1 MAIALAA
8 MLVGNLVY
16 LQVSDIRKFPER
28 FLGNLRTVLQ
38 LQWNSQR
45 QCAYWRF
52 ASWNGGLAS
61 G

>member
-45 QCAYWRF
+45 QCAYWSF
-52 ASWNGGLAS
+52 AW
-61 G
+61 

>member
-1 MAIALAA
+1 

-16 LQVSDIRKFPER
+16 LPVSDIRKFPER

-45 QCAYWRF
+45 QCAYWSF
-52 ASWNGGLAS
+52 AWWNGGLAS